1 MKRGCAQSYLFV
13 YGTLRPQ
20 ATIACAEAREILS
33 KIAPHC
39 AHVGEAHTRGRL
51 YWISWYPALVD
62 SMRVRDRVV
71 GDLMAIARPD
81 KVFPV
86 LDAYE
91 NASTMVS
98 PRYEYI
104 RRRKL
109 VVLANGSVVG
119 AWAYVHNRPSAV
131 GARIMGG
138 DFLESVGATLVVAPG
153 PRAFRRAFPHIPA
166 RGPEGPRSKGATTRV
181 APTLPRTR

>member
-1 MKRGCAQSYLFV
+1 MKPGRAQAYLFV

-20 ATIACAEAREILS
+20 ANIAFAEAREILS

-51 YWISWYPALVD
+51 HWVSWYPALVD
-62 SMRVRDRVV
+62 SMRARDRVV

-81 KVFPV
+81 KVFPA

-91 NASTMVS
+91 NASTIAS

-104 RRRKL
+104 RRRKSVSL
-109 VVLANGSVVG
+109 PNGRAIR
-119 AWAYVHNRPSAV
+119 AWVYLHNKPSAI
-131 GARIMGG
+131 GARIASG
-138 DFLESVGATLVVAPG
+138 DFLDGSARATARRQGDGMVSPRQAPVAH
-153 PRAFRRAFPHIPA
+153 AFRRM
-166 RGPEGPRSKGATTRV
+166 R
-181 APTLPRTR
+181 